1 MIKALDYVFSDDKL
15 RAFAVQYRVILGLLA
30 TIALFWFLGLDKRD
44 FWWAFGISMLGE
56 AIQLWC
62 FASLDKN
69 STLAFR
75 GPYAFVR
82 NPMYLGRYFIVLGLI
97 LLAAR
102 WQIPLIIAFTVLYWF
117 YMANRVKREEALLL
131 EVFGK
136 SYEDYCAEVRAFLPR
151 LTPCSNSTAAFW
163 SNRLFR
169 QNRGPA
175 NLVGTLIAY
184 ALIAGYV
191 FYWL

>member
-1 MIKALDYVFSDDKL
+1 MIKALNYVFSDDKL
-15 RAFAVQYRVILGLLA
+15 RAFAVRYRVVLGLLA

-131 EVFGK
+131 QVFGK
-136 SYEDYCAEVRAFLPR
+136 SYEEYCNEVNRFLPR
-151 LTPCSNSTAAFW
+151 LTPYRDSTVAFW
-163 SNRLFR
+163 DWRLFR
-169 QNRGPA
+169 NAHGPA

-191 FYWL
+191 FYWH

>member
-15 RAFAVQYRVILGLLA
+15 RAFAVRYRVVLGLVA
-30 TIALFWFLGLDKRD
+30 TVALFWFLGLDKRD
-44 FWWAFGISMLGE
+44 FWWAFAVSMFGE

-97 LLAAR
+97 LLADN
-102 WQIPLIIAFTVLYWF
+102 WQIPLVVGFTVLYWF
-117 YMANRVKREEALLL
+117 YMANRVKREEALLR
-131 EVFGK
+131 EVFGQQ
-136 SYEDYCAEVRAFLPR
+136 YADYCTEVRAFLPR
-151 LTPCSNSTAAFW
+151 LTPYRDSTAAFW

-169 QNRGPA
+169 QNHGPA
-175 NLVGTLIAY
+175 NLLGTLVAY
-184 ALIAGYV
+184 AVLGAYV
-191 FYWL
+191 FYV

>member
-15 RAFAVQYRVILGLLA
+15 RAFAVRYRVVLGLAA
-30 TIALFWFLGLDKRD
+30 TVALFWFLGLDKRD
-44 FWWAFGISMLGE
+44 FWWAFAVSMFGE

-69 STLAFR
+69 SSLAFR

-97 LLAAR
+97 LLADN
-102 WQIPLIIAFTVLYWF
+102 WQIPLIIGFTVLYWF
-117 YMANRVKREEALLL
+117 YMANRVKREEALLR
-131 EVFGK
+131 EVFGQQ
-136 SYEDYCAEVRAFLPR
+136 YADYCAEVRAFLPR
-151 LTPCSNSTAAFW
+151 LTPYRDSTAVFW

-169 QNRGPA
+169 QNHGPA
-175 NLVGTLIAY
+175 NLLGTLAAY
-184 ALIAGYV
+184 AALGAWV
-191 FYWL
+191 FFV